1 MIIFVMC
8 GVSDGVDGLVERL
21 FNQKSRVGTYL
32 DPLADKIILVSAF
45 IALSIRDFLPSWLTV
60 TVIARDVM
68 ILLGVFLLFL
78 NQLEFDIKPS
88 IVSKITTCVQFVV
101 VITVLSEEYFL
112 FLGS

>member
-1 MIIFVMC
+1 
-8 GVSDGVDGLVERL
+8 
-21 FNQKSRVGTYL
+21 
-32 DPLADKIILVSAF
+32 VSAF

-112 FLGS
+112 FLGSYNPYLSMLLHYLPSAPVYIICIIGLS